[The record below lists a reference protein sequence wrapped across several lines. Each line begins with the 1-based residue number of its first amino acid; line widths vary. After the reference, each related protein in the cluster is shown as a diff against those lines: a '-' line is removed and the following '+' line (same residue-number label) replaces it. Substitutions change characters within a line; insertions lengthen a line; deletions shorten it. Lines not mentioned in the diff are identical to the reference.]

1 MEHLHQLSQSM
12 ILEQILD
19 SNNCPVAR
27 TRLFSEGIQ
36 TNNRIV
42 NNASVTGDKGCLACG
57 NCIDNCPVVRDKQ
70 RFVFVQNQRTSM
82 ALENIVGDAC
92 RRCYACVRACPQVS
106 KTTKEFVV
114 GFRRGEKFVHA
125 YAAILIFTLAATG
138 IFLFHYEEILPEWQQ
153 ILFRGTHIL
162 AGIFLLSVPVLYW
175 ILDRPHFKR
184 ALKKAF
190 CFTGADYIWLKNFF
204 TYLRQP
210 GRHSLPAW
218 TEFNT
223 YHKIWFVYL
232 AVMLP
237 LMGVT
242 GLVNLAGEGGVGPTV
257 AAVSNWAHILFAL
270 TTDLLVLTHIYFK
283 LLRQIFRDISDMG
296 RSFKQNGGLQYPFLY
311 DPRQKPRAPYKPS

>member
-1 MEHLHQLSQSM
+1 MERLRQLSRST

-19 SNNCPVAR
+19 GNNCPVAR
-27 TRLFSEGIQ
+27 MRLFSQGVQ

-42 NNASVTGDKGCLACG
+42 NNESVTGDKGCLACG
-57 NCIDNCPVVRDKQ
+57 NCIDACPVVRDKQ

-82 ALENIVGDAC
+82 ALENTVGDAC

-125 YAAILIFTLAATG
+125 YAATLIFCLAASG
-138 IFLFHYEEILPEWQQ
+138 IFLFHYAEFLPEWQQ
-153 ILFRGTHIL
+153 VLFRGGHTFAGFMLLL
-162 AGIFLLSVPVLYW
+162 APVLYW
-175 ILDRPHFKR
+175 VLDRAHFKR

-190 CFTGADYIWLKNFF
+190 CFGTADRVWLKNFY
-204 TYLRQP
+204 TYLRRP
-210 GRHSLPAW
+210 GRQPLPAW

-242 GLVNLAGEGGVGPTV
+242 GIVNLAGEGGVGPV
-257 AAVSNWAHILFAL
+257 AAVDSYWVHTLFAL

-296 RSFKQNGGLQYPFLY
+296 HSFKQNGGLQYSFLY
-311 DPRQKPRAPYKPS
+311 DPRQKNRAPYKP